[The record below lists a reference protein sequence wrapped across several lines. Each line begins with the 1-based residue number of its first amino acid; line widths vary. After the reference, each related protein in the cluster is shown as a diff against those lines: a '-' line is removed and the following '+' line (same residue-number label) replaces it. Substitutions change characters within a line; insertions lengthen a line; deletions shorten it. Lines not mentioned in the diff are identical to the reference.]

1 MPSSLHSLRRLL
13 ALTVALAAVW
23 LTVPAAVQ
31 AYSIGISD
39 QKVGM
44 WADPRFKQLKIEQV
58 RLLVYYNLILTQ
70 DFSRYDRW
78 MQNAHARGADV
89 LLTINHHSRVASRL
103 PSNAQYRRTVR
114 ILRKRYPWV
123 RTMSAWNEANHQT
136 QPTYDRPR
144 RAAQYYNIMRKE
156 CRGCRIVAA
165 DVLDGKNMLPWL
177 ATFKRYAKRP
187 RIWGLHS
194 YGDANHFRPL
204 HATSTRQLLAAVKGE
219 VWLTEAGG
227 IVRFGG
233 NFPGGSRGET
243 RAARAV
249 KRTFRVARTS
259 GRIKRVYLY
268 HWDADRRFETWD
280 SAFVAA
286 NGRARPA
293 LEVLRREVN
302 KQRRSRRQSLVP
314 VLRKYPKGTLPV
326 L

>member
-1 MPSSLHSLRRLL
+1 VHLLSLPRLLL
-13 ALTVALAAVW
+13 ALVVTLAAW
-23 LTVPAAVQ
+23 LALPGAAH
-31 AYSIGISD
+31 AYTIGISD

-44 WADPRFKQLKIEQV
+44 WTDPRFERLEIEQV
-58 RLLVYYNLILTQ
+58 RLLVYYDLVLGN

-78 MQNAHARGADV
+78 MANAQRRDAEV
-89 LLTINHHSRVASRL
+89 LLTINHHSRVSDRL
-103 PSNAQYRRTVR
+103 PSNAQYRRVVR

-123 RTMSAWNEANHQT
+123 RTMSAWNEANHHT

-177 ATFKRYAKRP
+177 AVFKRHAKRP
-187 RIWGLHS
+187 RIWGLHN
-194 YGDANHFRPL
+194 YGDSNHFRPL
-204 HATSTRQLLAAVKGE
+204 RSTGTRQLLAAVKGE

-227 IVRFGG
+227 IVRFGRS
-233 NFPGGSRGET
+233 FRGGPSGEAH
-243 RAARAV
+243 AARAV
-249 KRTFRVARTS
+249 RRTFRVARTS

-268 HWDADRRFETWD
+268 HWDADPKFYTWD

-293 LEVLRREVN
+293 LDVLRRELN
-302 KQRRSRRQSLVP
+302 KQRRSRRQPPVP
-314 VLRKYPKGTLPV
+314 ALPKFPKRTLP
-326 L
+326 LY

>member
-1 MPSSLHSLRRLL
+1 MRSPIHSLRRLL
-13 ALTVALAAVW
+13 ALTFALAAAW
-23 LTVPAAVQ
+23 LTLPAAAQ

-44 WADPRFKQLKIEQV
+44 WADPRFKRLGIEQV
-58 RLLVYYNLILTQ
+58 RLLVYYNLVLTQ

-78 MQNAHARGADV
+78 MQNARARGADV
-89 LLTINHHSRVASRL
+89 LLTINRHSRVASRL

-123 RTMSAWNEANHQT
+123 RTMSAWNEANHHT

-144 RAAQYYNIMRKE
+144 RAAQYYNIMRRE
-156 CRGCRIVAA
+156 CRRCRVVAA

-177 ATFKRYAKRP
+177 TVFKRYARQP

-233 NFPGGSRGET
+233 NFRGGPRGET

-249 KRTFRVARTS
+249 KRTFRVAQTS
-259 GRIKRVYLY
+259 GRK
-268 HWDADRRFETWD
+268 W
-280 SAFVAA
+280 
-286 NGRARPA
+286 
-293 LEVLRREVN
+293 LE
-302 KQRRSRRQSLVP
+302 SP
-314 VLRKYPKGTLPV
+314 
-326 L
+326 